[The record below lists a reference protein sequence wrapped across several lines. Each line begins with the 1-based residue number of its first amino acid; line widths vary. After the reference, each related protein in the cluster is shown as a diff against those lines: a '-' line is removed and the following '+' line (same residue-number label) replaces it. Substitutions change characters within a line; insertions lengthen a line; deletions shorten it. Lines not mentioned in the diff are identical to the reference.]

1 MIPEHNYFES
11 SYKKL
16 GLIVIDEQTSSVLIN
31 ELYKSYIKILYLPSG
46 YVLNIDFKQYTTS
59 GPALFFINSN
69 QYIHILKSGPEHG
82 YFIYYNRDFYC
93 IQIHDAEVAC
103 DGLLFNNI
111 YNIPMT
117 AIPEQDIKI
126 IAGIYEQIQ
135 YEFELRAS
143 SQEEMIRT
151 YLKQLIIRA
160 TRIWKEQRLGKLNE
174 EPQKE
179 IEFFRD
185 FSRLVEIHFRDK
197 HTVADYADLLG
208 VAPKTL
214 SNKFHR
220 LDLAQPNDIIK
231 DRIIL
236 EAKRLLNYSDL
247 SVKEISYRLGYD
259 DPAYFNRLFTKKAGD
274 TPSNFKKKY
283 LSGKNVQLE

>member
-16 GLIVIDEQTSSVLIN
+16 GFIVIDEQTSSGLIN

-46 YVLNIDFKQYTTS
+46 YILNIDFKQYTTS
-59 GPALFFINSN
+59 GPALFFINGN
-69 QYIHILKSGPEHG
+69 QYIHMLKYGPEPG

-111 YNIPMT
+111 YNMPMT
-117 AIPEQDIKI
+117 EIPQQDIKI
-126 IAGIYEQIQ
+126 IDTIYEQIQ

-160 TRIWKEQRLGKLNE
+160 TRIWKQQQLGKLNE

-185 FSRLVEIHFRDK
+185 FSRLVEIHFREK

-214 SNKFHR
+214 SNKFNR

-231 DRIIL
+231 ERIML

-259 DPAYFNRLFTKKAGD
+259 DPAYFNRLFTKKTGD